1 MIFVIIGIIMYYA
14 GLYLHFKGKK
24 GAEIGPL
31 GIIIFMISLIF
42 VCNEYALM
50 V

>member
-1 MIFVIIGIIMYYA
+1 MIFVIIGAIMYYA